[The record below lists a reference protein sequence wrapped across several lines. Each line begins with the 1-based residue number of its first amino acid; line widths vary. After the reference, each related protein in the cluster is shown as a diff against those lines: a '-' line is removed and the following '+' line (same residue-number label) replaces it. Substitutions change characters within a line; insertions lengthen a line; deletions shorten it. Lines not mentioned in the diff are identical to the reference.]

1 MTSGVYMSAIQ
12 GENGGRGSYVYTK
25 NMMATCTLQLGPM
38 LLQTYTMA
46 CFKWRKNCNSRTQ
59 NR

>member
-25 NMMATCTLQLGPM
+25 YDGHMYVAAGPNASPDIYHGM
-38 LLQTYTMA
+38 FQMEEEL
-46 CFKWRKNCNSRTQ
+46 
-59 NR
+59 